1 MLEPDRMDAKV
12 HDRHEKAATA
22 ARIYDYML
30 GGVHN
35 FPADQE
41 AAKKLIEEFPVVPL
55 AARANRAVLRRMVS
69 YLASVEVRQFLDIGS
84 GMPTQANVHEVTQQI
99 APQARVVY
107 VDIDPVAVSESLEI
121 LDGNTQATAVFG
133 DVRAPQAILE
143 NPQVRDMLD
152 FDQPIGLLL
161 MGLLHFVPDDDVASD
176 AVSQLLDGLP
186 SGSYLAISHLAIETM
201 AVTRANEDSYEIIE
215 DLYKQRTATPIGPR
229 TWEQTSRFFARSA
242 LVDPGLVWMT
252 EWRPDP
258 DDPQDFADDPRR
270 SGWWAGLGKIES

>member
-1 MLEPDRMDAKV
+1 M
-12 HDRHEKAATA
+12 
-22 ARIYDYML
+22 
-30 GGVHN
+30 
-35 FPADQE
+35 
-41 AAKKLIEEFPVVPL
+41 
-55 AARANRAVLRRMVS
+55 
-69 YLASVEVRQFLDIGS
+69 RQFLDIGS

-99 APQARVVY
+99 APDARVVY

-121 LDGNTQATAVFG
+121 LDGNKQATAVFG

-152 FDQPIGLLL
+152 FEQPIALLL

-201 AVTRANEDSYEIIE
+201 AVTRANDDSYEIIE
-215 DLYKQRTATPIGPR
+215 DLYKQKTATPIGPR
-229 TWEQTSRFFARSA
+229 TWEQTSQFFARCA
-242 LVDPGLVWMT
+242 MVDPGLVWMT

-258 DDPQDFADDPRR
+258 EDPQDFADDPRR